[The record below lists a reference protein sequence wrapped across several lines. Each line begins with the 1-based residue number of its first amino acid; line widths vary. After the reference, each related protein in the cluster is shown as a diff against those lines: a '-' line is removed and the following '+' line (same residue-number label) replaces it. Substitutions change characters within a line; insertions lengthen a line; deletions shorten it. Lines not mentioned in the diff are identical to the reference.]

1 MTANIWWIRRDLRLQ
16 DNPALTAALEDAQRL
31 IPLFILEPD
40 MLSKAAPKRRAFL
53 LNALADLDE
62 QLRQL
67 GSRLILRQGPAEKAL
82 PALAAELGSVR
93 VFAQQD
99 FSPLARERDELID
112 QMLDLT
118 LTPGEVLRHPKDV
131 LKSDGTRYV
140 VFTPYRRKW
149 RERPLPTPADC
160 LPTPKS
166 LPPLPANLASEPLP
180 VAGTRPRLPGLGH
193 RCSTADLKVS
203 SRAACAITR
212 ASATGWIWTAPPAC
226 RLTCASGLI
235 SARECF
241 AGAQVALLQAG
252 SDPARL
258 EIDTWVNE
266 LIWRE
271 FYTSIL
277 FHFPKVMRGAFRE
290 GYNRIAWRND
300 PDSLQAWQQG
310 QTGYPVV
317 DAAMRQLLA
326 TGWMH
331 NRGRM
336 IVASFLTKDLLIN
349 WQEGEAW
356 FMAQLVDGDPAA
368 NNGGWQ
374 WTAGTGTDAAPYF
387 RVFQPRPPGPKVRP
401 RCGIHRPMGAGVGR
415 PAAKIPPRTLEALPE
430 SMPGVWLPSRPNLS
444 ESDCGPCF
452 RTRSRPGGLSG
463 RAQLTHK
470 EKQ

>member
-1 MTANIWWIRRDLRLQ
+1 M
-16 DNPALTAALEDAQRL
+16 
-31 IPLFILEPD
+31 
-40 MLSKAAPKRRAFL
+40 
-53 LNALADLDE
+53 
-62 QLRQL
+62 
-67 GSRLILRQGPAEKAL
+67 
-82 PALAAELGSVR
+82 R

-99 FSPLARERDELID
+99 FSPLARERDEAIGD
-112 QMLDLT
+112 MLDLT
-118 LTPGEVLRHPKDV
+118 LTPGEVLHHPKEI

-140 VFTPYRRKW
+140 VFTPYQRKW
-149 RERPLPTPADC
+149 REHPLPTPADC
-160 LPTPKS
+160 LPAPKS

-180 VAGTRPRLPGLGH
+180 FAEPVPGF
-193 RCSTADLKVS
+193 
-203 SRAACAITR
+203 
-212 ASATGWIWTAPPAC
+212 P
-226 RLTCASGLI
+226 ASGTAAQRRLENFLTGGLRHYQSQRDRMDLDGTSRLSPYLRFGLS

-241 AGAQVALLQAG
+241 VGAQVALLQAG

-300 PDSLQAWQQG
+300 PDSLQAWQQS

-336 IVASFLTKDLLIN
+336 IAASFLTKDLLIN

-356 FMAQLVDGDPAA
+356 FMAQLVDGDRPPTTAAGSGPRAPA
-368 NNGGWQ
+368 
-374 WTAGTGTDAAPYF
+374 PM
-387 RVFQPRPPGPKVRP
+387 PRPTSGCSTPSSRAKSS
-401 RCGIHRPMGAGVGR
+401 IPMRHTSPNGCR
-415 PAAKIPPRTLEALPE
+415 SWPPAAKIPPRTLEALPE

-452 RTRSRPGGLSG
+452 RTRSRPGSLSG